1 MQDDIRSLIAL
12 RFIMAQ
18 LMAGTIVFLCL
29 GIINRDV
36 RYKPTFG
43 LAATSCLVST
53 AILRSAERRLN
64 RKIRQS
70 DEAIEVGWVQG
81 LVEPLLNFGKRGTEL
96 KGVYQADEPFTGLDE
111 VDVAECLATTRSGST
126 MIACPSGTGKS
137 NLLRAAIVAAHRH
150 HGGAIQFKVVAGKPD
165 ETYGGL
171 ETTADYVE
179 SSPDTAG
186 EVYEAFLSIRGVI
199 ENPDIPAVLIA
210 DEYNNT
216 LGDLETASK
225 EILKRTKRTNY
236 EIVTKGRSKAVY
248 AWFTS
253 HSPFVQDVGFNSAIQ
268 ESFNIICLGRGNK
281 TTSIYKALSGKRQV
295 IDDDERRA
303 FLNWQ
308 FKEHK
313 KSEDYDG
320 DRVIC
325 LTNIRGEWEL
335 VILPIYDDCPGNKLG
350 STAAEPPVPSLSNFV
365 EPREKLLKGSTRFP
379 VDGTSEPLTL
389 SEVPELTPQAQQTMY
404 RLICAHLAQGH
415 SKTYIIKKVLEQR
428 GRKFAETS
436 RLYDEVLMLGET
448 EGWQTDDG
456 SSSRYG

>member
-1 MQDDIRSLIAL
+1 MDEVRTLLSLRL
-12 RFIMAQ
+12 IMGK
-18 LMAGTIVFLCL
+18 LMAGCIVLLCL
-29 GIINRDV
+29 GMINRNPSH
-36 RYKPTFG
+36 KTAFG
-43 LAATSCLVST
+43 LSASACLVSV
-53 AILRSAERRLN
+53 AILRSPERRLN
-64 RKIRQS
+64 RKLRQS
-70 DEAIEVGWVQG
+70 DEAIEVGWIQG
-81 LVEPLLNFGKRGTEL
+81 IVEPLINFGKRGTEL

-111 VDVAECLATTRSGST
+111 VDVAQCLATTRSGST

-137 NLLRAAIVAAHRH
+137 NLLRAAIAHAHRH
-150 HGGAIQFKVVAGKPD
+150 YGGAIQFKVVAGKPD
-165 ETYGGL
+165 ETYSGL
-171 ETTADYVE
+171 ETTADYIE
-179 SSPDTAG
+179 SAPDTAS

-199 ENPDIPAVLIA
+199 ENPDTPAVLIA

-225 EILKRTKRTNY
+225 ELLKRTKRTNY

-295 IDDDERRA
+295 IDDDERRE

-335 VILPIYDDCPGNKLG
+335 VILPIYGDANDEIYPVTPTELPMQL
-350 STAAEPPVPSLSNFV
+350 SATSPQLDRAVASEFQAVASEFQYVAALQPHQQ
-365 EPREKLLKGSTRFP
+365 RLLFDQIMAARRS
-379 VDGTSEPLTL
+379 GTSDTD
-389 SEVPELTPQAQQTMY
+389 
-404 RLICAHLAQGH
+404 
-415 SKTYIIKKVLEQR
+415 IIKNVLGFHSR
-428 GRKFAETS
+428 RYGKGRALF
-436 RLYDEVLMLGET
+436 DEILVLGKIK
-448 EGWQTDDG
+448 GWQTEN
-456 SSSRYG
+456 REL